1 MTHIQRWPET
11 PKLTAGGRDVFR
23 KVLFIF
29 IFFLVSVPRDP
40 RASLHMHSHCVLRA
54 LASLLTGGADT
65 LCCARP
71 PARCGNAECETP
83 SCTEAK
89 LRGHLY

>member
-1 MTHIQRWPET
+1 MALFLWQQHCDPHTTLAKET
-11 PKLTAGGRDVFR
+11 PKLKAGGRDVFR
-23 KVLFIF
+23 KVL
-29 IFFLVSVPRDP
+29 PRDS
-40 RASLHMHSHCVLRA
+40 RASLHMHSYCVLRA

-83 SCTEAK
+83 SCT
-89 LRGHLY
+89 